1 MLCKKCGSNNVNV
14 VLEQVGGKVRTKNAG
29 CLWGIGRMIL
39 IVCTLGLWLLV
50 GSRKETSHTSFK
62 HKVVAICQ
70 DCGNK
75 QKV

>member
-1 MLCKKCGSNNVNV
+1 MLCKKCGSNNMNV
-14 VLEQVGGKVRTKNAG
+14 IQEQVGGKVRTKNTG
-29 CLWGIGRMIL
+29 VLWSIGRKIL
-39 IVCTLGLWLLV
+39 IRITFGLWAIV
-50 GSRKETSHTSFK
+50 GSRKETSKTKFK